1 MAYILKIIGMIA
13 EQQQQCLTVQNVCY
27 MRLHKAKNLN
37 MNSKKVAQRKL
48 LKHHNKSLK
57 NPDYYSDLAGAD
69 LRFMDLRRLNLKNIN
84 LSGSDLSFSDLRG
97 VNFSFANLNG
107 ANMSHCNT
115 EGAIFDHAVC
125 TGVDFSGS
133 NIKAASFTGAL
144 MDNDYV
150 PEATLTA
157 TPLITVYMP
166 TWNREALTIRAINS
180 VIRQDYIHWELIII
194 DDFSSSFEKLQAFV
208 AELKDPRITYIR
220 NEFNSGACAVRNQ
233 AIKMAKGYLIT
244 GLDDDD
250 EWLPTRLSSFVAY
263 QYKLETHAF
272 LYANDYL
279 CESNSYQNLSELK
292 DYPKPAYKKSLFDK
306 RNIIGNQILTLTD
319 RLRKTL
325 FDEHLSAAQD
335 YDAFYRLA
343 ETYGDPFKLDDITQ
357 VLYVNHGEVRIT
369 CSGRKFAGYLDF
381 YRKHKSKLDASSRKY
396 QLFTLYYIRNKSMSS
411 RTLMK
416 LMTLRNI
423 KRYLMMYSSFRNR
436 KF

>member
-1 MAYILKIIGMIA
+1 MNNKKII
-13 EQQQQCLTVQNVCY
+13 
-27 MRLHKAKNLN
+27 
-37 MNSKKVAQRKL
+37 QRKL
-48 LKHHNKSLK
+48 LKYHSNSLK
-57 NPDYYSDLAGAD
+57 TFSYYSDLAGAD
-69 LRFMDLRRLNLKNIN
+69 LRFMDLRRLNLRNIN
-84 LSGSDLSFSDLRG
+84 LSGSDLSFSDLSG
-97 VNFSFANLNG
+97 ADLSFARLKG
-107 ANMSHCNT
+107 ANISNCKT

-125 TGVDFSGS
+125 TGVDFSRS
-133 NIKAASFTGAL
+133 NIEAASFTGAL
-144 MDNDYV
+144 IDDDSV
-150 PEATLTA
+150 PEATLTT

-166 TWNREALTIRAINS
+166 TWNREALTIRAIKS
-180 VIRQDYIHWELIII
+180 VIKQDYAHWELIII
-194 DDFSSSFEKLQAFV
+194 DDFSSSFETLKAFV
-208 AELKDPRITYIR
+208 AELRDPRITYIR

-279 CESNSYQNLSELK
+279 CDSSGYQNISELK
-292 DYPKPAYKKSLFDK
+292 NYPKPAYKKSLFDK
-306 RNIIGNQILTLTD
+306 RNIIGNQMLTLTD

-325 FDEHLSAAQD
+325 FDEKLSAAQD

-343 ETYGDPFKLDDITQ
+343 EIYGDPFKLDDITQ

-381 YRKHKSKLDASSRKY
+381 YRKHKSKLDSSSKKY
-396 QLFTLYYIRNKSMSS
+396 QLFTLYYIRNKSMSL
-411 RTLMK
+411 RTMMK
-416 LMTLRNI
+416 LMTLRNL
-423 KRYLMMYSSFRNR
+423 KRYMMMYSSFSKR